1 MSFFSIF
8 YVHKRFKRDNIFFFF
23 YSFSLFF
30 KVRLSLKSVSNIFR
44 NFSCVLAC
52 CLWRI
57 TIYNCCV
64 CCLFHFFFLSFET
77 FIRLSIKN
85 VVYLDSCAHV
95 WIWLFVGIFWWW
107 PQIVIY
113 SLTFFIKSNWRLK
126 WKK

>member
-1 MSFFSIF
+1 MSFFTIF
-8 YVHKRFKRDNIFFFF
+8 YENKYASREITFFFF

-30 KVRLSLKSVSNIFR
+30 KVCLSLKSVSNIFR
-44 NFSCVLAC
+44 NFSCLLA

-77 FIRLSIKN
+77 FIRLSRLSLKKF

-95 WIWLFVGIFWWW
+95 WIWHILVATNSDLLSPYKCFQ
-107 PQIVIY
+107 P
-113 SLTFFIKSNWRLK
+113 TNWK
-126 WKK
+126 